1 MEAPVESGGAVVEC
15 PQCGTQFVVEVPVV
29 PVVKARAVTTPVQR
43 AQPQAPRVPRPPAPA
58 MPAARPAKAAKESTM
73 LFAGLGGACVLLIA
87 LVVWFNIQARKV
99 VNQAP
104 PPAEEVSAMTR
115 AIPPKPE
122 PPAPEPETPEEAR
135 MSRELKKIKEA
146 LAATEA
152 KEKERAQREARRV
165 DEAKEAALAER
176 QAEME
181 YARDLLAS
189 NFFQGDTA
197 AAEAFLKVYEDVQWG
212 ISNLMTDSDP
222 SNDLKTKE
230 DFEEY
235 MTQRLLVRF
244 EKNEVLN
251 NWIKEHRREP
261 RKLIQELLRTQPKRS
276 ATGPAA
282 TKAFDFTKYASVG
295 SGFWISA
302 DGWILTNE
310 HVVSD
315 SKMVDLRLRDGRVI
329 QATVVKT
336 DEAKDLA
343 LLKADHAP
351 RSWQAVSKGVTD
363 LPLGRTVFT
372 VGYPDPMI
380 QGVEPKF
387 TDGRV
392 SAASG
397 IEDRKD
403 NYQTTVPV
411 QHGNSGGALVDFDT
425 GWVVGVV
432 NAKLIGSNGVSAD
445 NVSYAIKGSVVS
457 SFFES
462 VPEAKAAAAKVAP
475 QPLPKGSERE
485 VIDRATKSSV
495 LILRPR

>member
-1 MEAPVESGGAVVEC
+1 MEASVENSGAAVEC
-15 PQCGTQFVVEVPVV
+15 PQCGTQFVVEAPVV
-29 PVVKARAVTTPVQR
+29 PVVKARAVTAPVQR
-43 AQPQAPRVPRPPAPA
+43 AQPQAPRGPRPPAPA
-58 MPAARPAKAAKESTM
+58 RSAVRPSKAAKEGTM

-87 LVVWFNIQARKV
+87 LVVWFNVQARKV
-99 VNQAP
+99 VNQP
-104 PPAEEVSAMTR
+104 PPPPEEVSAITR
-115 AIPPKPE
+115 ATPPKPE
-122 PPAPEPETPEEAR
+122 PPPPEPETPEKAR
-135 MSRELKKIKEA
+135 MNAELQKIKDA

-181 YARDLLAS
+181 YARDFLAE
-189 NFFQGDTA
+189 NFFQGDTGV
-197 AAEAFLKVYEDVQWG
+197 AEAFLKVYEDVLWG
-212 ISNLMTDSDP
+212 ASNLMTDSDP

-230 DFEEY
+230 DYDEY
-235 MTQRLLVRF
+235 VTQRLLVRF
-244 EKNEVLN
+244 EKNEVLSG
-251 NWIKEHRREP
+251 WLKQHQREP
-261 RKLIQELLRTQPKRS
+261 RKLIQELLRTKPKRP
-276 ATGPAA
+276 ATGAA
-282 TKAFDFTKYASVG
+282 VAKAFDFTKYVSVG

-315 SKMVDLRLRDGRVI
+315 SKLVDLRLRDGRVI

-351 RSWQAVSKGVTD
+351 KSWQAVSKGATD

-387 TDGRV
+387 TDGRI

-397 IEDRKD
+397 IEDRRD

-432 NAKLIGSNGVSAD
+432 NAKLIGSNGASAD
-445 NVSYAIKGSVVS
+445 NVSYAIKGSVVA
-457 SFFES
+457 SFFEA
-462 VPEAKAAAAKVAP
+462 VPEAKAAVAKVGP
-475 QPLPKGSERE
+475 KPLAKGNERE
-485 VIDRATKSSV
+485 VIDRATASSV